1 MNSFYQNL
9 LGRLANKLDQTQKE
23 AMVDLCLLGMYADNS
38 VSLAEQEFIDE
49 EAATLKWES
58 GISFNGYFQRAIA
71 KVRTAKE
78 DPEATQALL
87 QNIGDRLGSEES
99 KRVAVNE
106 LEQLLESDE
115 MVKVEEK
122 FLSDVKDA
130 MGIKAV

>member
-9 LGRLANKLDQTQKE
+9 LGRLTNKLEQTQKE

-49 EAATLKWES
+49 EATTLKWES

-71 KVRTAKE
+71 KVRDAKE
-78 DPEATQALL
+78 DPEATKALL
-87 QNIGDRLGSEES
+87 QSIGDRLGSEES

-115 MVKVEEK
+115 MVKVEER
-122 FLSDVKDA
+122 FLSDVKTA
-130 MGIKAV
+130 MGIETV